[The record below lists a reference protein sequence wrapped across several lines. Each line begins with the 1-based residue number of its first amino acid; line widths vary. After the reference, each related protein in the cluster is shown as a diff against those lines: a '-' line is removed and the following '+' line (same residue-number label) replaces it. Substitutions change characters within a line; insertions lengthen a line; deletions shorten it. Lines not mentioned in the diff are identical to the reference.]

1 MLSICYSLRMRNA
14 PTPRGLAAGT
24 LIYEVLRLHGRL
36 IAAGDGLMA
45 DLGLT
50 SARWQVLGTLA
61 ASRGRC
67 TVSDLARILGQ
78 SRQSIQ
84 RLVNEM
90 CRDDILGYEPNPDH
104 KRSPFVVPTEKGRRL
119 HGLVEDRRVPWTEGI
134 AAKLT
139 GVDTVEATRALSAL
153 RRLLERHQ
161 G

>member
-1 MLSICYSLRMRNA
+1 MRIL

-36 IAAGDGLMA
+36 IVAGDGLMA

-61 ASRGRC
+61 ASRAPL
-67 TVSDLARILGQ
+67 TASELARILGQ

-90 CRDDILGYEPNPDH
+90 SREGIVGYEPNPDH
-104 KRSPFVVPTEKGRRL
+104 KRSPFVVPTEKGKSL
-119 HGLVEDRRVPWTEGI
+119 HAQVEERRVPWTEGI
-134 AAKLT
+134 AEKLE
-139 GVDTVEATRALSAL
+139 GVNTVEAARALSAL

>member
-1 MLSICYSLRMRNA
+1 MEIMS
-14 PTPRGLAAGT
+14 TPPGMAAAT

-36 IAAGDGLMA
+36 IAAGDELMA

-61 ASRGRC
+61 PSGSRL

-90 CRDDILGYEPNPDH
+90 SREGIVGHEPNPDH
-104 KRSPFVVPTEKGRRL
+104 KRSPFVVPTVEGMRL
-119 HGLVEDRRVPWTEGI
+119 HGLVEKRRIPWTEGI
-134 AAKLT
+134 ASGLEGAN
-139 GVDTVEATRALSAL
+139 TVEAARTLSSL
-153 RRLLERHQ
+153 RRLLERQ
-161 G
+161 QPR

>member
-1 MLSICYSLRMRNA
+1 MTRMPTA
-14 PTPRGLAAGT
+14 PGLAAGT

-36 IAAGDGLMA
+36 IAAGDGLME

-61 ASRGRC
+61 ANRSRL

-90 CRDDILGYEPNPDH
+90 GRDGIVESLPNPDH
-104 KRSPFVVPTEKGRRL
+104 KRSVFVVPTAEGRRL
-119 HGLVEDRRVPWTEGI
+119 HALVEDRRIPWTEAI
-134 AAKLT
+134 ASGLE
-139 GVDTVEATRALSAL
+139 GFDTAEAARALSAL
-153 RRLLERHQ
+153 RRLLERRQ